1 MWDSKK
7 KERLSYRY
15 LMKKKKVIDF
25 KLPAGLSQSK
35 AAALTDN
42 KQEGVNTTLIT
53 ASDRKLSEGCSFK

>member
-1 MWDSKK
+1 
-7 KERLSYRY
+7 
-15 LMKKKKVIDF
+15 MKKKKVIDF